1 MKSATQARTCKEAAK
16 RVACLQGQ
24 AIMAQLKGTQ
34 AAALGHGLLTAYK
47 GHGVSAGASLMESLR
62 QMCSSTVRRQ
72 TLPYMHRGLMA
83 EILRTKLPK
92 VLAQER
98 VTLPCYRQKAQL
110 PISSS
115 QEGQHG
121 TSAHAWAHAWAIMA
135 QQISKQPLLGLCSLW
150 RAVVPGVYACAVWTP
165 ALTDSPAAMS
175 NAPLV
180 SSLLS
185 PSPGV
190 IVRLQKQAQLL
201 GQSGC
206 VLGSTPAQRGL
217 KYEAHVR
224 SMCVCKQSD
233 ENIKLAMD
241 SKCLTGRTGKRVEIT
256 ELLTFLGSQ
265 RELFKVGKMENREV
279 FPDSQVWS
287 NLSVPSH
294 QIPGLAR
301 KDHTI
306 KSTSQPDIY
315 T

>member
-1 MKSATQARTCKEAAK
+1 
-16 RVACLQGQ
+16 
-24 AIMAQLKGTQ
+24 
-34 AAALGHGLLTAYK
+34 
-47 GHGVSAGASLMESLR
+47 
-62 QMCSSTVRRQ
+62 
-72 TLPYMHRGLMA
+72 
-83 EILRTKLPK
+83 
-92 VLAQER
+92 
-98 VTLPCYRQKAQL
+98 
-110 PISSS
+110 
-115 QEGQHG
+115 
-121 TSAHAWAHAWAIMA
+121 
-135 QQISKQPLLGLCSLW
+135 
-150 RAVVPGVYACAVWTP
+150 
-165 ALTDSPAAMS
+165 
-175 NAPLV
+175 
-180 SSLLS
+180 
-185 PSPGV
+185 
-190 IVRLQKQAQLL
+190 
-201 GQSGC
+201 
-206 VLGSTPAQRGL
+206 
-217 KYEAHVR
+217 VR